1 MSSQQQLKV
10 FKSASVS
17 FETHIKDSICST
29 FGIIQLDATEMDD
42 APSNSNRKIDMQIR
56 IDNSGSMSDPC
67 SDGRTKM
74 QHVIFAVGQILRK
87 VSEGNVSTT
96 VDIRSFDDRIVPI
109 ISGNI
114 TPDSVEEMVSKV
126 GGIFPNGGTNILSV
140 LSLEANHVKTDESLH
155 IDRVFILLS
164 DGQDTTGCG
173 RDTLIQ
179 MAESIHVNTHV
190 IMIGVGNGHDS
201 ALFKGIL
208 IKRISGNYTP
218 VSNVEDI
225 SIAISELI
233 YGILKKLLKRP
244 VITVSNGEIYS
255 WTSNSC
261 GKESIQIDDIVIG
274 RKKTFMVWSLMPE
287 SFSASIEGTLISGD
301 NFKLDIADIHFGAD
315 LMYDKYRHRTMVLI
329 AESVLVDYSNVKE
342 LKTKLKNMMI
352 ELKAYMDENKLR
364 DDKKFQVLCDDI
376 FMCHQTMG
384 SIHGAMYATARQISQ
399 GTQSIY
405 SNQQDL
411 TPRVLHMSSC
421 QTPRMTRAGI
431 PTVSRGITG
440 FVSKMREDEDDELP
454 PVPTMMRSVSLC
466 IHQMSKDEEKEK
478 VKNAPFDFSCPAVE
492 EYTVDDDDTMSSHQM
507 LASDDSP
514 YANLTELAFIRE
526 VSIGKQKSSSI

>member
-1 MSSQQQLKV
+1 
-10 FKSASVS
+10 
-17 FETHIKDSICST
+17 
-29 FGIIQLDATEMDD
+29 
-42 APSNSNRKIDMQIR
+42 
-56 IDNSGSMSDPC
+56 
-67 SDGRTKM
+67 
-74 QHVIFAVGQILRK
+74 
-87 VSEGNVSTT
+87 
-96 VDIRSFDDRIVPI
+96 
-109 ISGNI
+109 
-114 TPDSVEEMVSKV
+114 
-126 GGIFPNGGTNILSV
+126 
-140 LSLEANHVKTDESLH
+140 
-155 IDRVFILLS
+155 
-164 DGQDTTGCG
+164 
-173 RDTLIQ
+173 
-179 MAESIHVNTHV
+179 
-190 IMIGVGNGHDS
+190 MIGVGNGHDS

-255 WTSNSC
+255 WSSNSW
-261 GKESIQIDDIVIG
+261 GEESIQIDDIVIG
-274 RKKTFMVWSLMPE
+274 RKKTFMVWSLIPE
-287 SFSASIEGTLISGD
+287 SFSVFIEGTLISGD
-301 NFKLDIADIHFGAD
+301 NFKLDIMDIQFGAD
-315 LMYDKYRHRTMVLI
+315 LTYDKYRHRTMELI
-329 AESVLVDYSNVKE
+329 AESVLVDYSSMKE

-352 ELKAYMDENKLR
+352 ELKTYMDENKLR

-384 SIHGAMYATARQISQ
+384 SIHGSMYATARQISQ

-411 TPRVLHMSSC
+411 TPRVLHMSQ
-421 QTPRMTRAGI
+421 QTPRMTRG
-431 PTVSRGITG
+431 TG
-440 FVSKMREDEDDELP
+440 VVSKMREDEDDELP

-478 VKNAPFDFSCPAVE
+478 EKEKGKNAPFDWVGDFSCPVVE
-492 EYTVDDDDTMSSHQM
+492 EYTVDDEDTTMSSHQM